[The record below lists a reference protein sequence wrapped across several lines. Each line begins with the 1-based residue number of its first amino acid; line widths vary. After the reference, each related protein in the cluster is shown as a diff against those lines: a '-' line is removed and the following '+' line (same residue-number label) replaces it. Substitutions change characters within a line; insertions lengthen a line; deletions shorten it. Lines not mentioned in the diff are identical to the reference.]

1 MWDLGRGRPEDCWE
15 PEVTH
20 EPTKRIKME
29 PGTSSVWGKAAPQP
43 TPAAL
48 MGKRKRS
55 SLTPVETFWMQ
66 LDFILEQELH
76 GVAWGGGA
84 PTHCLGLQVPSLTG
98 CSWQS
103 DSTPAKTDGEG

>member
-1 MWDLGRGRPEDCWE
+1 MWDLGCGRPGDCWE

-20 EPTKRIKME
+20 KPSKRIKME
-29 PGTSSVWGKAAPQP
+29 PGTSSVWGTAASWPPP
-43 TPAAL
+43 TAL

-55 SLTPVETFWMQ
+55 SPTPIETLWMQ

-76 GVAWGGGA
+76 GVAWGRGSHRLPGT
-84 PTHCLGLQVPSLTG
+84 PGPLPNRP
-98 CSWQS
+98 SWQA